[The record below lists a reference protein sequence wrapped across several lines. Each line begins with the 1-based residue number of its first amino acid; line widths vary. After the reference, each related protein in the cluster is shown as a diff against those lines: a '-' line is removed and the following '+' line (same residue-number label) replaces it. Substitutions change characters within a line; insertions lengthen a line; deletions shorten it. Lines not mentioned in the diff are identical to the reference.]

1 MTDEEIC
8 LERSSL
14 VKCACGKR
22 SSGDCQKVVR
32 LEKRVGHPPESY
44 FCPSQ
49 DYVSEDML
57 VADMECQVC
66 GEIHRLVTVARTTGG
81 PT

>member
-8 LERSSL
+8 LERSML
-14 VKCACGKR
+14 VRCACGKR
-22 SSGDCQKVVR
+22 SSGDCQKVIR
-32 LEKRVGHPPESY
+32 LEKRVGQ
-44 FCPSQ
+44 FQ
-49 DYVSEDML
+49 DWEDML

-66 GEIHRLVTVARTTGG
+66 GETHRLVTVARTTDG